1 MSWTYEE
8 REEHERGLA
17 IIEQLNKENPRTY
30 KLYEEISFTGLTY
43 TIKAR
48 LDHSYYE
55 PDFLM
60 PFETIG
66 RIKVSI
72 EEENNKKYLY
82 FHDLMVNY
90 DFTNEGIATKLVNKA
105 LEVANRILEEFKIAN
120 EGVND
125 SQQYFD
131 FVVNCNDKSKSIFTK
146 AGFEFVETYHIL
158 KVSNEINDGFDF

>member
-1 MSWTYEE
+1 MSQTFEE
-8 REEHERGLA
+8 FVAHQQGLA

-66 RIKVSI
+66 IIKVSI

-82 FHDLMVNY
+82 FNNLLVNHG
-90 DFTNEGIATKLVNKA
+90 FRNEGIATKLVNKA
-105 LEVANRILEEFKIAN
+105 LEVANRILEEFKILNAQSDL
-120 EGVND
+120 E
-125 SQQYFD
+125 
-131 FVVNCNDKSKSIFTK
+131 FVVNCNEKSKSIFTK
-146 AGFEFVETYHIL
+146 AGFRFVETYHTL
-158 KVSNEINDGFDF
+158 KIDNQITDEFDF